1 MRAVDAVAAPP
12 SIDHTVIALWIER
25 QWLRPKRGTG
35 EPLFDATDLARA
47 RLIHELAHELSIDDD
62 AMPVILS
69 LLDQVCAL
77 RGLVKEIA
85 DAVEGLPEPQRSNL
99 LDRIRLASNA
109 IHE

>member
-1 MRAVDAVAAPP
+1 MLTVDAVAAQL
-12 SIDHTVIALWIER
+12 SVDRTEIVVWIER
-25 QWLRPKRGTG
+25 QWLRPKRDTG

-69 LLDQVCAL
+69 LLDQVYAL

-85 DAVEGLPEPQRSNL
+85 DAVETLPEPQRSVI
-99 LDRIRLASNA
+99 LDRIRVFGEDAS
-109 IHE
+109 